1 MKKLSIIHLCNSKIG
16 KIGNIGLRTAKIITL
31 LNSNNINNF
40 SVSRNSIFKSKNYF
54 TYGFFSQIPSVLN
67 YIRTK
72 FFKNFDHKYYDLLI
86 FKIFINLYIKKIKI
100 DSNSII
106 HVWDMIPEVLLK
118 LKKKGSKIVLD
129 VPIAPFR
136 YSQTISDELYPK
148 YNDEQSNLIISAEL
162 KSFNLAD
169 IILAPSIFVKN
180 EIMKYNISS
189 NKIKII
195 EFGADIDCFEKSFT
209 KQISINFCFAGLIN
223 NRKGIKYL
231 LKAWSNPIFKND
243 KLHLC
248 GRVSSEIRDLLIEY
262 NKFDNIILPGFVD
275 TSEYFKRCDIYIFP
289 SLLEGSSKS
298 VYEAMNRSLPI
309 ICTFESGSIVTNNV
323 DGFIVE
329 KQNSEIL
336 KEKMIYFKENPSEI
350 KIMGVN
356 AKKNIKKYSW
366 NRYSENILKVYNS
379 LN

>member
-16 KIGNIGLRTAKIITL
+16 KIGNIGLRTAKIIAL

-54 TYGFFSQIPSVLN
+54 TYGVFSQIPSVLN

-86 FKIFINLYIKKIKI
+86 FKIFIKFYLKKIKI
-100 DSNSII
+100 NSNSII

-180 EIMKYNISS
+180 EIMKYNILSD
-189 NKIKII
+189 KIKII
-195 EFGADIDCFEKSFT
+195 EFGAIVDDFDKSFI
-209 KQISINFCFAGLIN
+209 KKDSLNFCFAGLIN

-231 LKAWSNPIFKND
+231 LKAWSDPIFKND

-248 GRVSSEIRDLLIEY
+248 GKVSNEIKDLLLEHNRY
-262 NKFDNIILPGFVD
+262 DNIILPGFID
-275 TSEYFKRCDIYIFP
+275 TSEYFEKCDIYIFP

-298 VYEAMNRSLPI
+298 IYEAMNRSLPV
-309 ICTFESGSIVTNNV
+309 ICTYESGSIVTNNI

-329 KQNSEIL
+329 KQNSDKL
-336 KEKMIYFKENPSEI
+336 KEKMIYFKENPSKI

>member
-1 MKKLSIIHLCNSKIG
+1 
-16 KIGNIGLRTAKIITL
+16 
-31 LNSNNINNF
+31 
-40 SVSRNSIFKSKNYF
+40 
-54 TYGFFSQIPSVLN
+54 
-67 YIRTK
+67 
-72 FFKNFDHKYYDLLI
+72 
-86 FKIFINLYIKKIKI
+86 
-100 DSNSII
+100 
-106 HVWDMIPEVLLK
+106 MIPEVLLK

-180 EIMKYNISS
+180 EIMKYNILSD
-189 NKIKII
+189 KIKII
-195 EFGADIDCFEKSFT
+195 EFGAIVDDFDKSFI
-209 KQISINFCFAGLIN
+209 KKDSLNFCFAGLIN

-231 LKAWSNPIFKND
+231 LKAWSDPIFKND

-248 GRVSSEIRDLLIEY
+248 GKVSNEIKDLLLEHNRY
-262 NKFDNIILPGFVD
+262 DNIILPGFID
-275 TSEYFKRCDIYIFP
+275 TSEYFEKCDIYIFP

-298 VYEAMNRSLPI
+298 IYEAMNRSLPV
-309 ICTFESGSIVTNNV
+309 ICTYESGSIVTNNI

-329 KQNSEIL
+329 KQNSDKL
-336 KEKMIYFKENPSEI
+336 KEKMIYFKENPSKI